1 MAIYKDILKDKVV
14 VITGTT
20 SGIVKGMAKIFAKQ
34 GAKILGSERREDLGN
49 EVKKEIIDEG
59 EEVIFIKTDVTD
71 HLQIRH
77 LIDKVSYT
85 SGASLLLDH
94 GQRGYKSE
102 YAR

>member
-14 VITGTT
+14 VIAGTV
-20 SGIVKGMAKIFAKQ
+20 SDVGKDMAKIFAKQ
-34 GAKILGSERREDLGN
+34 GAKILGSERREELGN

-59 EEVIFIKTDVTD
+59 GEDIFIKTDVTD
-71 HLQIRH
+71 HLQIRY

-94 GQRGYKSE
+94 RQRGY
-102 YAR
+102 

>member
-14 VITGTT
+14 VITGTA
-20 SGIVKGMAKIFAKQ
+20 SDVGKGMAKIFAKQ
-34 GAKILGSERREDLGN
+34 GAKILGSERREELGN

-59 EEVIFIKTDVTD
+59 GEAIFIKKDVTD

-94 GQRGYKSE
+94 GQRGY
-102 YAR
+102 